1 MRPLDLRQGLGGA
14 AALVAALLVVGCSV
28 GPSAVK
34 ISPGHAVRAPTA
46 ITLQSSWAASG
57 SLGAPLAVSC
67 SGGGRAVSVRG
78 AFGPET
84 VDIELRGLHP
94 GKHYT
99 FMQFADPPPS
109 ATVTLTESGPV
120 VDYYSVKVKP
130 PKDFLGP
137 RQGLEDQGSGTL
149 SVSQRG
155 KSGSLKV
162 TLPKDDSISGH
173 WTCGTRQRTGPAS
186 RPALYPATV
195 PPVVNECAI
204 GTLNGPTP
212 PPISCPNGDL
222 NVNAWGDSANLSGA
236 GRSASLAKVE
246 ADICSDYRAFFKGG
260 AASVAVSIALEYS
273 IAALYY
279 GWRFS
284 PTPAQVVTD
293 AGCVS

>member
-1 MRPLDLRQGLGGA
+1 MRGT
-14 AALVAALLVVGCSV
+14 S
-28 GPSAVK
+28 
-34 ISPGHAVRAPTA
+34 
-46 ITLQSSWAASG
+46 
-57 SLGAPLAVSC
+57 
-67 SGGGRAVSVRG
+67 
-78 AFGPET
+78 GPET
-84 VDIELRGLHP
+84 VDIELRGLDP

-99 FMQFADPPPS
+99 FIQFADPPPS

-173 WTCGTRQRTGPAS
+173 WTCGTRQRTGPPS

-212 PPISCPNGDL
+212 PPISCPNCDL
-222 NVNAWGDSANLSGA
+222 NVNAWGDSANLSRA
-236 GRSASLAKVE
+236 GRSASLAKVGPTS
-246 ADICSDYRAFFKGG
+246 AAITGHSSRAARPPLPFPWPPSTPSRPSTTAGG
-260 AASVAVSIALEYS
+260 FH
-273 IAALYY
+273 
-279 GWRFS
+279 R
-284 PTPAQVVTD
+284 PRPR
-293 AGCVS
+293 